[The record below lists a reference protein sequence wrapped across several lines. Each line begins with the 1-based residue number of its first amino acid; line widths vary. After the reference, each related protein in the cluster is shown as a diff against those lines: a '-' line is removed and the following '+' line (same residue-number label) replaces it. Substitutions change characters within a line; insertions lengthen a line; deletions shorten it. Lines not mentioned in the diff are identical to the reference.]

1 MYLFPLKIC
10 KCINAGRTLDRKL
23 VILIFGVI
31 SPLTNIHPGG
41 GGAHKPCAAAI
52 SCKHSEHR
60 RCKMCDFYR
69 KVWVYQQSE
78 SRDSRIHGVP
88 ALFYALYRQLRPM
101 RRNASTS
108 PGMPTDCAATAGTLA
123 ITCPLSSTRTKP
135 MVSPASTGASTC
147 WGSSTSSDSCF
158 S

>member
-1 MYLFPLKIC
+1 MCGIFRKIE
-10 KCINAGRTLDRKL
+10 K
-23 VILIFGVI
+23 
-31 SPLTNIHPGG
+31 
-41 GGAHKPCAAAI
+41 
-52 SCKHSEHR
+52 
-60 RCKMCDFYR
+60 
-69 KVWVYQQSE
+69 Q
-78 SRDSRIHGVP
+78 SRDSRIRSPRSQYVEIREGAGNSVSCRVWAEPTNLAPQRFPASTASTAGARCATSIGRYGFINNLRAGIPAYGVP

-101 RRNASTS
+101 RRKASTS